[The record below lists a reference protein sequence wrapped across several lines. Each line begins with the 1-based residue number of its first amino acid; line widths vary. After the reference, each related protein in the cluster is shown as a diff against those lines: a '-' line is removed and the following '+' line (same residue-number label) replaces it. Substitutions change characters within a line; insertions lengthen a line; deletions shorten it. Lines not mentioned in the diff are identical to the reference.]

1 MPSARRQ
8 ISWQLIGV
16 VNWII
21 FEPWGG
27 GEGGTPGNYWWRC
40 AALLS
45 KFQTQ
50 KFLFSLPF
58 SIVLH
63 LTR

>member
-8 ISWQLIGV
+8 ISWQLTGV

-21 FEPWGG
+21 FEPGG
-27 GEGGTPGNYWWRC
+27 GGTPGNYWWGFAVR
-40 AALLS
+40 LS
-45 KFQTQ
+45 KFQTP
-50 KFLFSLPF
+50 KFLFSLLF